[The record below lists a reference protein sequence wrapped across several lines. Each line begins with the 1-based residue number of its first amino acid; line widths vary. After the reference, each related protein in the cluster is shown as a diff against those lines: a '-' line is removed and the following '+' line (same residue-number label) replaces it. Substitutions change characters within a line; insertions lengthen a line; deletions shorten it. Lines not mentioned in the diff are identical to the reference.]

1 MTVEILVWLL
11 PFLLVSLVLHELAH
25 AYVATWLGDPSP
37 RADGRLSF
45 NPIVHLDPLGTAMF
59 VITALVSSFI
69 FGWAKPV
76 LINPRA
82 FRRPQLDMAIVAAAG
97 PATNLLLALGCV
109 AWLIHGDLDG
119 TLQEVVIRAFEVNV
133 VLGIF
138 NLIPIPPLDGSR
150 IVAAVMPRRAPR
162 TVGAA
167 RPGGDARALRR
178 DLHLQRA
185 VLERLLG
192 SPRRDHPGHGQYR
205 ERLKGPSRRER
216 RAFRAREGCRA
227 RPRSSPPWAP

>member
-37 RADGRLSF
+37 RADGRLSL
-45 NPIVHLDPLGTAMF
+45 NPIVHLDPLGTGMF
-59 VITALVSSFI
+59 VITALVSNFI

-82 FRRPQLDMAIVAAAG
+82 FRRPQVDMAIVAAAG

-150 IVAAVMPRRAPR
+150 IVAAVMPRALHARWAQLDQ
-162 TVGAA
+162 VGML
-167 RPGGDARALRR
+167 ALF
-178 DLHLQRA
+178 A
-185 VLERLLG
+185 VIFIFSDQFWDVFSEVLDETTRVMV
-192 SPRRDHPGHGQYR
+192 DIVNV
-205 ERLKGPSRRER
+205 
-216 RAFRAREGCRA
+216 
-227 RPRSSPPWAP
+227 

>member
-1 MTVEILVWLL
+1 VNTDLDIVVWLL

-45 NPIVHLDPLGTAMF
+45 NPIVHLDPLGSAMF
-59 VITALVSSFI
+59 VITALFSPFI

-76 LINPRA
+76 MVRPGF
-82 FRRPQLDMAIVAAAG
+82 FRRPQLDMALVAAAG

-109 AWLIHGDLDG
+109 AWLIHGDPRG
-119 TLQEVVIRAFEVNV
+119 TFEEVLIRAFEVNV

-150 IVAAVMPRRAPR
+150 IVAAVMPRALHARWAQLDQ
-162 TVGAA
+162 VGMI
-167 RPGGDARALRR
+167 ALF
-178 DLHLQRA
+178 A
-185 VLERLLG
+185 VIFVFNDQFWSVFSDILDETTRVMV
-192 SPRRDHPGHGQYR
+192 SIVNV
-205 ERLKGPSRRER
+205 
-216 RAFRAREGCRA
+216 
-227 RPRSSPPWAP
+227 

>member
-1 MTVEILVWLL
+1 MSLNTFLWLI

-37 RADGRLSF
+37 RADGRLSL

-59 VITALVSSFI
+59 AITALVSNFI

-76 LINPRA
+76 MVNPRH
-82 FRRPQLDMAIVAAAG
+82 FRRPQVDMAIVAAAG

-109 AWLIHGDLDG
+109 AWLIHGTLEG
-119 TLQEVVIRAFEVNV
+119 TLEEVVIRTFEINV

-150 IVAAVMPRRAPR
+150 IVAAVMPRGLHARWSQLDQVGMIALFAVIFIFSDQFWDIFSEVLDETTR
-162 TVGAA
+162 VMVNIVTV
-167 RPGGDARALRR
+167 
-178 DLHLQRA
+178 
-185 VLERLLG
+185 
-192 SPRRDHPGHGQYR
+192 
-205 ERLKGPSRRER
+205 
-216 RAFRAREGCRA
+216 
-227 RPRSSPPWAP
+227 